1 MEMYATYPFLPR
13 CSRLIYM
20 DTSFTYIYLAV
31 GIYNGP
37 RNIIRIGVCATVR
50 IQTYTQTIITYTH
63 TSIYPCNSMH
73 ISYNSMRI
81 SLYKL

>member
-1 MEMYATYPFLPR
+1 MQHTRFCPDARDSYTWRY
-13 CSRLIYM
+13 I
-20 DTSFTYIYLAV
+20 SFTYIYLAV